1 MALTSKLT
9 TDRIELEHEP
19 GEWIEIK
26 PVSWMVLRDARAARV
41 ARAIEPFIK
50 LGAESIAALSGQP
63 QTNGKAAMG
72 KTAEMQKAEEEVDE
86 YDREMLLRKSI
97 VAWSYDQPVT
107 EPNVD
112 DLDEE
117 TATVVYKRAVALNT
131 RSKPEG
137 EA

>member
-50 LGAESIAALSGQP
+50 LGPEGIAALQGQP
-63 QTNGKAAMG
+63 SRNGDMPQDED
-72 KTAEMQKAEEEVDE
+72 AEE
-86 YDREMLLRKSI
+86 YDREMLLRKSV
-97 VAWSYDQPVT
+97 VAWSYEHPVT

-117 TATVVYKRAVALNT
+117 TATVVYKRAVTLNT